1 MKNYRIKE
9 FGPPERRVFVIEEE
23 VISPFQF
30 DGCSRIYQQVFPKVT
45 YTSLEE
51 AKKALDL
58 RRKRDE
64 EIEAYEKKCEPVY
77 HYHSQLP

>member
-23 VISPFQF
+23 GHADFPLGLSKVMY
-30 DGCSRIYQQVFPKVT
+30 RQVLPKVT
-45 YTSLEE
+45 YASLEE

-77 HYHSQLP
+77 HYHENLP

>member
-1 MKNYRIKE
+1 MRKYRIKE
-9 FGPPERRVFVIEEE
+9 FGPPERRVFEIEEE
-23 VISPFQF
+23 VMSPFQF
-30 DGCSRIYQQVFPKVT
+30 DKGSRIYMPVRPRIT
-45 YTSLEE
+45 YQSLEE

-77 HYHSQLP
+77 HYHEKLP

>member
-23 VISPFQF
+23 RPAHYPF
-30 DGCSRIYQQVFPKVT
+30 GMSTTMYQQVWPIVT
-45 YTSLEE
+45 YSCLDE

-58 RRKRDE
+58 RRKRDALIE
-64 EIEAYEKKCEPVY
+64 EYEKKCEPVY
-77 HYHSQLP
+77 HYL